1 MGVAIWARLLIDANL
16 RVCCRVQYCGDGQ
29 SPQRRCGRFEEEMPN
44 MMTLWSS
51 CIREQKGAEYV
62 AGQPANT
69 HPLRHWRL

>member
-1 MGVAIWARLLIDANL
+1 MILANL
-16 RVCCRVQYCGDGQ
+16 RARCRVQYCGVGQ
-29 SPQRRCGRFEEEMPN
+29 SPQRQCGRFEEEMPN

-51 CIREQKGAEYV
+51 CIREQKGAEYF

>member
-1 MGVAIWARLLIDANL
+1 MILANL
-16 RVCCRVQYCGDGQ
+16 WACSRVQYCGDGQ
-29 SPQRRCGRFEEEMPN
+29 SPQRPCGRFEEEMPK

-51 CIREQKGAEYV
+51 CIREQKGAGYV